1 MTEGDLPFPLGPW
14 LAPGGHVMDF
24 VYGPERQVIAEAA
37 RVKTAS
43 YEDGSQLLV
52 EQAAAAFELWWGVA
66 PPREALPTS
75 PEVGR

>member
-1 MTEGDLPFPLGPW
+1 MGRSTARDRRSR
-14 LAPGGHVMDF
+14 PGF
-24 VYGPERQVIAEAA
+24 
-37 RVKTAS
+37 KTAS